1 MGRYKDLSQEGVYNS
16 VIKIINTSVVLD
28 MTVPYNIQQQSQS
41 IGSGFFIN
49 NQGYAVTAAHV
60 IENSVELWIKLPKYG
75 QKIFRGE
82 IVSVYPDFDIGIIK
96 VHDIDNNSF
105 LELGNSD
112 KISLRDK
119 VYALGY
125 PRNSKYPIITSGTIS
140 GMREDYIQT
149 DTPVNPGNSGGPL
162 MNENNMVIGI
172 TSAVIAQSENSS
184 LIIPIKIVNQN
195 LDSMMNS
202 KTKILQ
208 KNVLGTLL
216 VNGTHNYRK
225 LYNIPDKCA
234 EGIIVKQILKKSP
247 LHSVLKPGDMICS
260 FNNGLKEYKID
271 YFGETNVE
279 WETAKV
285 PLDHLVKR
293 CIPKQYVEIKFFSLE
308 NNKIQTHK
316 FKLKTYDEIYPIKKI
331 FPYIDKID
339 YEIFAGLII
348 MDLTLNHLVMPQFM
362 QLVNIVS
369 TGEIFKPQLVI
380 THIFPNSKIAEY
392 NTIAPYTLIS
402 KINNIPV
409 NSLAKFRKAI
419 KKPIKNKDDFY
430 IIIETTD
437 KNKVILNT
445 RELIAQEQKLSKDYK
460 YDNKS
465 IIDYLVNLF

>member
-271 YFGETNVE
+271 YFGETNVG

-285 PLDHLVKR
+285 PLGHLVNC
-293 CIPKQYVEIKFFSLE
+293 CIRNRYVEIRFFS
-308 NNKIQTHK
+308 
-316 FKLKTYDEIYPIKKI
+316 
-331 FPYIDKID
+331 
-339 YEIFAGLII
+339 
-348 MDLTLNHLVMPQFM
+348 
-362 QLVNIVS
+362 
-369 TGEIFKPQLVI
+369 
-380 THIFPNSKIAEY
+380 
-392 NTIAPYTLIS
+392 
-402 KINNIPV
+402 
-409 NSLAKFRKAI
+409 
-419 KKPIKNKDDFY
+419 
-430 IIIETTD
+430 
-437 KNKVILNT
+437 
-445 RELIAQEQKLSKDYK
+445 
-460 YDNKS
+460 
-465 IIDYLVNLF
+465 